1 MFANSLSVESRF
13 SDMAERLEGSE
24 ILRLA
29 NKVRILI
36 SEGKN
41 IANYTV
47 GDFMPGVFRIPQV
60 LEDAIVSNYRKGLT
74 NYPPS
79 MGMPELKKA
88 SCTWL
93 KTFHQLEYTP
103 EETLIAGGARP
114 LIYLTYAA
122 LVNPGEKVVFPVPSW
137 NNNHYC
143 KLLGIEAVPVQVSPE
158 DNFLPTADSLR
169 PYMRDA
175 RLLAL
180 TSPSN
185 PTGTCFSREAL
196 LGISEMLLEENLRR
210 SAAGEKPCYLLY
222 DQMYSMLTHNWE
234 HLIPTQL
241 VPELRP
247 WMILTDGA
255 SKWFAGTGVRVGW
268 AYGPKEIIAVMG
280 NMLAHVG
287 AWAPKPEQLGVA
299 ELLADTEATKQA
311 IAPLKE
317 ELHARLLLIYT
328 ELKKLQDSGFPIQ
341 VIEPQGA
348 LYLSV
353 RFNLIGKISPSG
365 RKLDRNDNIGDW
377 LLEEAGV
384 ALVPFQAFG
393 VKEEN
398 GWFRLSVGGLTH
410 AQIAPS
416 LESIRTILEPW
427 AS

>member
-1 MFANSLSVESRF
+1 MQSF

-29 NKVRILI
+29 NKVRVLVA
-36 SEGKN
+36 EGKK

-47 GDFMPGVFRIPQV
+47 GDFMPGEFRIPEV
-60 LEDAIVSNYRKGLT
+60 LESAIVDAYRQGLT

-88 SCTWL
+88 ACSWL
-93 KTFHQLEYTP
+93 QTFHHLEYQP

-122 LVNPGEKVVFPVPSW
+122 LVNPGEEVVFPVPSW

-143 KLLGIEAVPVQVSPE
+143 KLLGLQAVPVPVLPQ
-158 DNFLPTADSLR
+158 DNFLPTAETLR
-169 PYMRDA
+169 PHIRTA

-185 PTGTCFSREAL
+185 PTGTCFSRDAL
-196 LGISEMLLEENLRR
+196 LGICEMLLEENRR
-210 SAAGEKPCYLLY
+210 REQTGEKPCYLLY
-222 DQMYSMLTHNWE
+222 DQMYSMLTYDRPHW
-234 HLIPTQL
+234 IPTQL

-247 WMILTDGA
+247 WMVLTDGA

-268 AYGPKEIIAVMG
+268 GYGPKPLMEVMG

-287 AWAPKPEQLGVA
+287 AWAPKPEQLAVA
-299 ELLADTEATKQA
+299 AVLGQDATTRAA
-311 IAPLKE
+311 IEPLKQ
-317 ELHARLLLIYT
+317 ELHRRLNLIFTALREMEQGGY
-328 ELKKLQDSGFPIQ
+328 PVQ

-353 RFNLIGKISPSG
+353 RFDLVGQQTPEGKTLST
-365 RKLDRNDNIGDW
+365 NGDIADY

-398 GWFRLSVGGLTH
+398 GWFRISVGGV
-410 AQIAPS
+410 AWDDIEPS
-416 LESIRTILEPW
+416 MGEIRRVLEKW
-427 AS
+427 KK

>member
-1 MFANSLSVESRF
+1 MEYHF

-29 NKVRILI
+29 NKVRELV
-36 SEGKN
+36 GAGRK

-47 GDFMPGVFRIPQV
+47 GDFMPEVFRIPPA
-60 LEDAIVSNYRKGLT
+60 LEENIIANYRKGQT

-79 MGMPELKKA
+79 MGMPELKTA
-88 SCTWL
+88 ACFWL
-93 KTFHQLEYTP
+93 KEFHHLEYKP

-143 KLLGIEAVPVQVSPE
+143 KLLGLEAVPVTVKPE

-169 PYMRDA
+169 PYLKGA

-210 SAAGEKPCYLLY
+210 EKIGEKPCFLLY
-222 DQMYSMLTHNWE
+222 DQMYSMLTYNWE
-234 HLIPTQL
+234 HIIPTQL

-268 AYGPKEIIAVMG
+268 GYGPKELIAVMG

-299 ELLADTEATKQA
+299 QLLADKEETRKA
-311 IAPLKE
+311 IEPLKQ
-317 ELHARLLLIYT
+317 ELHERLLLIFH
-328 ELKKLQDSGFPIQ
+328 ELKKLQEAAYPIQ

-353 RFNLIGKISPSG
+353 RLDLIGRITPSG
-365 RKLDRNDNIGDW
+365 KRLEKNDDIGDW

-398 GWFRLSVGGLTH
+398 GWFRLSVGGLVR
-410 AQIAPS
+410 ADILPS
-416 LESIRTILEPW
+416 LESIRKVLEPW
-427 AS
+427 KS

>member
-1 MFANSLSVESRF
+1 
-13 SDMAERLEGSE
+13 MAERLEGSE

-29 NKVRILI
+29 NKVRELV
-36 SEGKN
+36 SSGRK

-47 GDFMPGVFRIPQV
+47 GDFMPGVFRIPPA
-60 LEDAIVSNYRKGLT
+60 LEENIIANYRKGLT

-79 MGMPELKKA
+79 MGMPELKTA
-88 SCTWL
+88 ICFWL
-93 KTFHQLEYTP
+93 KEFHQLEYKP

-143 KLLGIEAVPVQVSPE
+143 KLLGLEAVPVSVKPE
-158 DNFLPTADSLR
+158 DNFLPTADTLR
-169 PYMRDA
+169 PYMKDA

-210 SAAGEKPCYLLY
+210 EKIGEKPCFLLY
-222 DQMYSMLTHNWE
+222 DQMYSMLTYNWE

-247 WMILTDGA
+247 WMILTEGA

-268 AYGPKEIIAVMG
+268 GYGPKELIAVMG

-299 ELLADTEATKQA
+299 QLLADKEETLKAVG
-311 IAPLKE
+311 PLKQ
-317 ELHARLLLIYT
+317 ELHERLLLIYQ
-328 ELKKLQDSGFPIQ
+328 ELKKLQEASYPIQ

-353 RFNLIGKISPSG
+353 RFDLIGKITLSG
-365 RKLDRNDNIGDW
+365 KRFEKNDDIGDW

-398 GWFRLSVGGLTH
+398 GWFRLSVGGLSR
-410 AQIAPS
+410 ADILLS
-416 LESIRTILEPW
+416 LESIRKVLDPW
-427 AS
+427 KR

>member
-1 MFANSLSVESRF
+1 
-13 SDMAERLEGSE
+13 MAERLEGSE

-29 NKVRILI
+29 NKVRELV
-36 SEGKN
+36 GAGHK

-47 GDFMPGVFRIPQV
+47 GDFMPGVFRIPPA
-60 LEDAIVSNYRKGLT
+60 LEENIIANYRKGQT

-79 MGMPELKKA
+79 MGMPELKTA
-88 SCTWL
+88 ACFWL
-93 KTFHQLEYTP
+93 KEFHQLEYKP

-143 KLLGIEAVPVQVSPE
+143 KLLGLEAVPVTVKPE
-158 DNFLPTADSLR
+158 DNFLPTADTLR
-169 PYMRDA
+169 PYIKDA

-210 SAAGEKPCYLLY
+210 KKIGEKPCFLLY
-222 DQMYSMLTHNWE
+222 DQMYSMLTYNWE
-234 HLIPTQL
+234 HIIPTQL

-268 AYGPKEIIAVMG
+268 GYGPKELIAVMG
-280 NMLAHVG
+280 NMLAHIG

-299 ELLADTEATKQA
+299 QLLANKDETHKA
-311 IAPLKE
+311 IEPLKQ
-317 ELHARLLLIYT
+317 ELHERLLLIYH
-328 ELKKLQDSGFPIQ
+328 ELKKLQEAAYPIQ

-353 RFNLIGKISPSG
+353 RLDLIGRITPAGK
-365 RKLDRNDNIGDW
+365 RLEKNDDIGDW

-398 GWFRLSVGGLTH
+398 GWFRLSVGGLVR
-410 AQIAPS
+410 ADIMPS
-416 LESIRTILEPW
+416 LESIRNVLEPW
-427 AS
+427 KS